1 MTDSKIHMC
10 EIATEQLVSG
20 KFQPRQHFDE
30 KQLEELA
37 KTIESTNG
45 LLQPIVVRPISD
57 QKYEIIAGE
66 RRWRAAMLA
75 GFNNVSCII
84 KNYSDEQALE
94 AAIIEN
100 ISRAD
105 LNPIEEASA
114 YQRLMDEFGYI
125 HEEIAASVGKS
136 RTKITN
142 SLRMLK
148 LDPRV
153 QELLIAG
160 ELTEGHG
167 KILAGLQKEQQYVLA
182 LKCVK
187 NEWSVRRIEQEVKQL
202 LDRSEITTGG
212 KDPNI
217 KALER
222 ALSEYIG
229 CQVGIDFIDQHG
241 KLQINFHNLEILEGL
256 FAKMGFKFK

>member
-1 MTDSKIHMC
+1 MTDSKISMC
-10 EIATEQLVSG
+10 EIATKQLVSG
-20 KFQPRQHFDE
+20 KFQPRQNFDE
-30 KQLEELA
+30 KQLAELA
-37 KTIESTNG
+37 KTIETTKG

-100 ISRAD
+100 ISRTD
-105 LNPIEEASA
+105 LNPIEEARA

-160 ELTEGHG
+160 KLSEGHG
-167 KILAGLQKEQQYVLA
+167 KILAGLLKEQQYNLA
-182 LKCVK
+182 LKCIK
-187 NEWSVRRIEQEVKQL
+187 NEWSVRRIEQEVKKL
-202 LDRSEITTGG
+202 FDRNEIVTEG

-229 CQVGIDFIDQHG
+229 CQVGIDFIDQQG